1 MQFKLGDSCMSCER
15 VGSFEIIKLLM
26 MMGIPNKKQTKQDV
40 GHVVHMNLKG
50 WEQDKSL
57 ADL

>member
-1 MQFKLGDSCMSCER
+1 MKEW
-15 VGSFEIIKLLM
+15 GSFEIIKLLM